1 MISKELILKGLNSDE
16 DLLKKAMFKY
26 VSKYSLYN
34 TYEEVESVF
43 KSYIEENIENTSD
56 FVVLTF
62 LKYSKLNEEIVN
74 FFIEIYKKANDNKV
88 KEKLE
93 EVFFY
98 HLNILK
104 NLNYEPNEIFKD
116 RDYSLIYKKYL
127 HFINKDKR
135 QLFEMYKDK
144 LLVIDKLE
152 IQN

>member
-104 NLNYEPNEIFKD
+104 NLNYEPNEIFKE
-116 RDYSLIYKKYL
+116 YL

>member
-34 TYEEVESVF
+34 TYEDVESVF

-74 FFIEIYKKANDNKV
+74 FLIEIYKKANDNKV